1 MCVRLSNITEVMK
14 MSEDFNEIYRLYA
27 KEVYRYILSLC
38 RDKTLAEDILQNTML
53 KAFENIGSFKG
64 GCSVKTWLCSI
75 ARNEYFNHL
84 RKADNKNLPLDENT
98 DSNIYNHENP
108 EERALSDLSAVE
120 ILKLVHTLEEPFREI
135 FTLRFYGDLKFS
147 EIGEVFGKSENWA
160 RVNFFR
166 AREKL
171 AKMLEKE
178 DII

>member
-1 MCVRLSNITEVMK
+1 

-38 RDKTLAEDILQNTML
+38 RDTVLAEDILQNTML
-53 KAFENIGSFKG
+53 KAFDNIGSFTG

-84 RKADNKNLPLDENT
+84 KKADNKNVPLDENT
-98 DSNIYNHENP
+98 KIEGENP
-108 EERALSDLSAVE
+108 EEKALSKLSAVD
-120 ILKLVHTLEEPFREI
+120 ILKLVHALEEPYREI

-171 AKMLEKE
+171 AKMLE
-178 DII
+178 

>member
-1 MCVRLSNITEVMK
+1 MN
-14 MSEDFNEIYRLYA
+14 EDFNEIYRLYA
-27 KEVYRYILSLC
+27 KQVYRYILLLC

-53 KAFENIGSFKG
+53 KAFNSIGSFSG

-84 RKADNKNLPLDENT
+84 KKADNKNVPLDENT
-98 DSNIYNHENP
+98 TAESGNP
-108 EERALSDLSAVE
+108 EEKALSNLSAVD
-120 ILKLVHTLEEPFREI
+120 ILKLVHALEEPFREI
-135 FTLRFYGDLKFS
+135 FTLRFYGELKFP

-171 AKMLEKE
+171 VKMLEKE
-178 DII
+178 DLI

>member
-1 MCVRLSNITEVMK
+1 MG
-14 MSEDFNEIYRLYA
+14 EDFNEIYRLYA

-38 RDKTLAEDILQNTML
+38 LDKTLADDILQNTML
-53 KAFENIGSFKG
+53 KAFENIDSFKG

-84 RKADNKNLPLDENT
+84 KKYDNKNVSLNENLDSGSG
-98 DSNIYNHENP
+98 DP
-108 EERALSDLSAVE
+108 EERALSNLSAVD

-135 FTLRFYGDLKFS
+135 FTLRFYGELKFS

-166 AREKL
+166 ARERL
-171 AKMLEKE
+171 AQMLEKE
-178 DII
+178 ELI

>member
-1 MCVRLSNITEVMK
+1 MD
-14 MSEDFNEIYRLYA
+14 EDFNEIYRLYA

-53 KAFENIGSFKG
+53 KAFENIGGFSG

-84 RKADNKNLPLDENT
+84 RKAGNKNVPLDENT
-98 DSNIYNHENP
+98 ESKSDSP
-108 EERALSDLSAVE
+108 EERALSSLSAVD

-160 RVNFFR
+160 RVNCFR

-171 AKMLEKE
+171 AQMLEKE
-178 DII
+178 DLI